1 MLATMANTT
10 SAGKLVG
17 SCDTSWQSWS
27 RCGQATL
34 PQPWVDTVSILQAV
48 CRYCVHTAGSLSD
61 IYQLYS
67 AHPPQLFCPVSDLGS
82 ELDNIHLDSR
92 YPVSFTYS
100 NSQLLL

>member
-27 RCGQATL
+27 RCGQATH
-34 PQPWVDTVSILQAV
+34 PQLWVDTVSILQAV

-61 IYQLYS
+61 IYQLTRLNSS
-67 AHPPQLFCPVSDLGS
+67 ALCLILAASWTTF
-82 ELDNIHLDSR
+82 I
-92 YPVSFTYS
+92 
-100 NSQLLL
+100 

>member
-34 PQPWVDTVSILQAV
+34 PQPWVDTVSILQAL
-48 CRYCVHTAGSLSD
+48 SL
-61 IYQLYS
+61 IYISS
-67 AHPPQLFCPVSDLGS
+67 ALLTR
-82 ELDNIHLDSR
+82 L
-92 YPVSFTYS
+92 
-100 NSQLLL
+100 NSCALCLILAETWTTFI